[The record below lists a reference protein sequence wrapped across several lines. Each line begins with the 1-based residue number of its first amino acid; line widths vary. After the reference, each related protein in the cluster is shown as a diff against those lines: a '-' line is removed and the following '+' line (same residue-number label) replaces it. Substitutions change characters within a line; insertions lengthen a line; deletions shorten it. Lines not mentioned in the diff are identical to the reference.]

1 MKFLARFE
9 LQKHNTTVTKEFI
22 AGMTTFFA
30 MLYIIPVNATI
41 MSATGMPFDALVTA
55 TALITVF
62 ATLLNG
68 LWANTPIAMSV
79 GMGLNAYFTYSLVLS
94 MKIPWQSALGIV
106 FVSGILYL
114 IIALTPIRAW
124 IINTIPLDI
133 KRATSAGIGAFI
145 AFIGLKEMGIIV
157 ASKATLITLG
167 DLNNPHILLSLF
179 GLFVA
184 LIFSMLRIKAALML
198 SIVLT
203 TLLAWISGVSPI
215 GSHFI
220 SMPASVSPIAF
231 KMDIKS
237 ILTLAMLPFIVTFLI
252 TDIFDT
258 IGTLIGV
265 GLRAKLFNE
274 KDSKELQK
282 TMQADAV
289 ATVVSGAMGV
299 TSSTAFIESAAGVE
313 EGGRTG
319 LSAVFTA
326 MFFLL
331 PLFFL
336 PFFKSIPSFAIYPI
350 LVAVG
355 SYMFSELKHI
365 DYTDDATKYA
375 TFFIVLMMP
384 LTYSITNG
392 LMIGAFIYVLIKL
405 FNKEFSVL
413 KSAMGLMSFIAI
425 ILFFVLRS

>member
-1 MKFLARFE
+1 MKLLQRFE
-9 LQKHNTTVTKEFI
+9 LEKNNTTITKEFI

-41 MSATGMPFDALVTA
+41 MSHAGMPFDALVTA
-55 TALITVF
+55 TILMTVL
-62 ATLLNG
+62 ATLFNG

-79 GMGLNAYFTYSLVLS
+79 GMGLNAYFTYGLVLG
-94 MKIPWQSALGIV
+94 MKIPWQSALGVV
-106 FVSGILYL
+106 FLSGILYV
-114 IIALTPIRAW
+114 IIALTPLRAW

-145 AFIGLKEMGIIV
+145 AFIGLKEMGVIV
-157 ASKATLITLG
+157 SSPATLVTLG
-167 DLNNPHILLSLF
+167 DLSNPHILLALF
-179 GLFVA
+179 GLLSA
-184 LIFSMLRIKAALML
+184 LIFSMLQIRTALIL

-203 TLLAWISGVSPI
+203 TLLAWLSGNAPI
-215 GSHFI
+215 AHEII
-220 SMPASVSPIAF
+220 SMPASIAPIAF
-231 KMDIKS
+231 ELDIQS
-237 ILTLAMLPFIVTFLI
+237 ALSLAMLPLIITFLI

-265 GLRAKLFNE
+265 GLRAKLFKNN
-274 KDSKELQK
+274 DSKELQK
-282 TMQADAV
+282 TMEADAG
-289 ATVVSGAMGV
+289 ATVMSALVGV
-299 TSSTAFIESAAGVE
+299 TSTTSFIESAAGVE

-326 MFFLL
+326 LLFLL

-336 PFFKSIPSFAIYPI
+336 PFFEAIPSFAIYPI
-350 LVAVG
+350 IVVVG

-365 DYTDDATKYA
+365 NYEDSATKYA

-392 LMIGAFIYVLIKL
+392 LMIGSFIYVVVKM
-405 FNKEFSVL
+405 FQKEYSVI
-413 KSAMGLMSFIAI
+413 KSAMGLMAILAI
-425 ILFFVLRS
+425 ILFFLL

>member
-1 MKFLARFE
+1 MKFLERFE
-9 LQKHNTTVTKEFI
+9 LQKHNTTVSKEFI
-22 AGMTTFFA
+22 SGMTTFFA

-41 MSATGMPFDALVTA
+41 MSAAGMPFDALVTA
-55 TALITVF
+55 TALMTIIASLF
-62 ATLLNG
+62 SG

-79 GMGLNAYFTYSLVLS
+79 GMGLNAFFTYGIVLG

-106 FVSGILYL
+106 FLSGILYI
-114 IIALTPIRAW
+114 IIALTPLRAW

-145 AFIGLKEMGIIV
+145 AFIGLQEMHIIV
-157 ASKATLITLG
+157 PSSSTLVTLG
-167 DLNNPHILLSLF
+167 HIDSPHILLSLF

-184 LIFSMLRIKAALML
+184 LILSMLRVRAALIL
-198 SIVLT
+198 SILLT
-203 TLLAWISGVSPI
+203 TLLSWIV
-215 GSHFI
+215 GSSEISSNII
-220 SMPASVSPIAF
+220 SMPASIAPIAF
-231 KMDIKS
+231 EMDIKS
-237 ILTLAMLPFIVTFLI
+237 ALSLAMIPLIMTFLI

-274 KDSKELQK
+274 KDSIPLQR
-282 TMQADAV
+282 TMEADAV
-289 ATVVSGAMGV
+289 ATVLSGVIGV
-299 TSSTAFIESAAGVE
+299 TSTTAFIESATGVE

-326 MFFLL
+326 LLFIL

-336 PFFKSIPSFAIYPI
+336 PLFNSIPSYAIYPI
-350 LVAVG
+350 LVVVG
-355 SYMFSELKHI
+355 SYMFSELKYI
-365 DYTDDATKYA
+365 NYEDSATKYA

-392 LMIGAFIYVLIKL
+392 LMIGSFVYVVIKL
-405 FNKEFSVL
+405 FEKDFDVL
-413 KSAMGLMSFIAI
+413 KSAMGLMSLIAI
-425 ILFFVLRS
+425 FLFFVL

>member
-1 MKFLARFE
+1 MNLLKRFK
-9 LQKHNTTVTKEFI
+9 LQEHNTTVSKEFI

-41 MSATGMPFDALVTA
+41 MSTTGMPFDALITA
-55 TALITVF
+55 TALITII
-62 ATLLNG
+62 ATLMNG

-79 GMGLNAYFTYSLVLS
+79 GMGLNAYFTFGLVLG
-94 MKIPWQSALGIV
+94 MKIPWQNALGIV
-106 FVSGILYL
+106 FVSGIIYV

-157 ASKATLITLG
+157 TSKSTLVTLG
-167 DLNNPHILLSLF
+167 HLDNPHILLSIF

-184 LIFSMLRIKAALML
+184 LILSMMRVKAALIL
-198 SIVLT
+198 SIILT
-203 TLLAWISGVSPI
+203 TLLSWILGISQINDTFV
-215 GSHFI
+215 
-220 SMPASVSPIAF
+220 SMPASIAPIAL

-237 ILTLAMLPFIVTFLI
+237 ALSLAMLPLIVTFLI

-258 IGTLIGV
+258 IGTLIGI
-265 GLRAKLFNE
+265 GLRAKLFKE
-274 KDSKELQK
+274 KNSIELQK
-282 TMQADAV
+282 TMEADAA
-289 ATVVSGAMGV
+289 ATVVSGVMGV

-326 MFFLL
+326 LLFIL

-336 PFFKSIPSFAIYPI
+336 PFFNSIPSFAIYPI
-350 LVAVG
+350 LVVVG
-355 SYMFSELKHI
+355 SYMFSELKNI
-365 DYTDDATKYA
+365 NYEDSATKYA

-405 FNKEFSVL
+405 FQKEFSVL
-413 KSAMGLMSFIAI
+413 KSAMGLMSLISI
-425 ILFFVLRS
+425 VLFFIL